1 MPQEPTSLSFELLTQ
16 IFSSPLTVL
25 PDGSQESQINKQR
38 CTQVIMTPLKIF
50 AFSNVLPQICTHPLA
65 LARNFSSTSHQS
77 IAVFLSSPQ
86 KVLASTHFL
95 CIKKLGHLPGDFI
108 FTIFYLVFPTC
119 TITSQT
125 HLNNLVHYRHREPAA
140 PLF

>member
-16 IFSSPLTVL
+16 IFSSPSTAL

-38 CTQVIMTPLKIF
+38 CTQVIMMPLKIF

-65 LARNFSSTSHQS
+65 LARNFSFTSHQS
-77 IAVFLSSPQ
+77 IA
-86 KVLASTHFL
+86 ASCLHLKKFWLLLTFF

-108 FTIFYLVFPTC
+108 FTIFYLVFHTC

-125 HLNNLVHYRHREPAA
+125 HLNNLIYYRHREPAA